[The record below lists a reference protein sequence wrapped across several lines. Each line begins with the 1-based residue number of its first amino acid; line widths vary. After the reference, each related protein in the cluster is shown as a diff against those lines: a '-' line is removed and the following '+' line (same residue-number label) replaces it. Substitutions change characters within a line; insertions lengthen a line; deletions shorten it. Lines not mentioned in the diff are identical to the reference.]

1 MVHYTKDSDS
11 PSDPNVK
18 LFVTSFLHAAGYLQ
32 DPFVPKEWGT
42 RWYRRDKAHLAKD
55 TVRPPFILS
64 SFSFSQL
71 IFLCF
76 LEVRRVRR
84 IRHLP
89 LSQGRSSCGG
99 HRPHAPPRRGL
110 QRRRHEPP
118 AFDEAP
124 SCS

>member
-1 MVHYTKDSDS
+1 MSAHAGSRRSRLSLLSYIFLFKLLICSLFQMVHYTKDSDS

-18 LFVTSFLHAAGYLQ
+18 LFVTSFLRAAGYLH

-55 TVRPPFILS
+55 TVRPYFILS

-76 LEVRRVRR
+76 LEVRR
-84 IRHLP
+84 IR
-89 LSQGRSSCGG
+89 
-99 HRPHAPPRRGL
+99 
-110 QRRRHEPP
+110 
-118 AFDEAP
+118 
-124 SCS
+124 